1 MTLRRGPNPP
11 MPDEAVL
18 IEEGLRHPHR
28 VVAALGYWEA
38 FAAKLRIPLGPPE
51 RAIGFIEANLD
62 AAHAI
67 SAVSAD
73 GRFLGV
79 AGFKTPEGAFLGGGM
94 RELRASYGTV
104 GSVWRSGLLA
114 ILERECEPGTLLMD
128 GIFVHRSARGLGI
141 GSRLLAAIEDR
152 ARSKGFERIR
162 LDVIDENTRARALYE
177 RRGFQPVSHSA
188 MGPLHR
194 IFGFSGA
201 TTMIKE
207 LSS

>member
-1 MTLRRGPNPP
+1 MTLYRGHNPL
-11 MPDEAVL
+11 MSSAAVT
-18 IEEGLRHPHR
+18 IEEGLRNSHR
-28 VVAALGYWEA
+28 VAATSCYWEA
-38 FAAKLRIPLGPPE
+38 FSAKLRIPLGPPE
-51 RAIGFIEANLD
+51 RALEFIEANLD
-62 AAHAI
+62 ATHAI
-67 SAVSAD
+67 SAVSTD
-73 GRFLGV
+73 GRLLGV
-79 AGFKTPEGAFLGGGM
+79 AGFKSPQGAFVGGGM

-104 GSVWRSGLLA
+104 GSIWRSGLLA

-141 GSRLLAAIEDR
+141 GSRLLAAIEYL
-152 ARSKGFERIR
+152 ARLKGFERIR

-177 RRGFQPVSHSA
+177 RMDFQPVSHSA